1 MYIVYGG
8 KVLIIKL
15 VALNKNYRKL
25 KVLGFENRHKTI
37 YSPLWARQKKEND
50 KTKLWKSKK

>member
-37 YSPLWARQKKEND
+37 YSPSDCL
-50 KTKLWKSKK
+50 KTPKRKITLKIC